1 MDTHEKTD
9 VQHHHHFP
17 LGNANQNYKKVHH
30 FIPTRMAI
38 LKKLENNYVSKVKKL
53 KLSYIAG
60 GNAKWC
66 NCYEEQYLAP
76 QTIEK
81 RKRVKQRITIWP
93 SNSISK
99 YITKR
104 I

>member
-1 MDTHEKTD
+1 MFTTMAKIKRLIIPSTDEKTEWPK
-9 VQHHHHFP
+9 F
-17 LGNANQNYKKVHH
+17 
-30 FIPTRMAI
+30 
-38 LKKLENNYVSKVKKL
+38 
-53 KLSYIAG
+53 SYIAG